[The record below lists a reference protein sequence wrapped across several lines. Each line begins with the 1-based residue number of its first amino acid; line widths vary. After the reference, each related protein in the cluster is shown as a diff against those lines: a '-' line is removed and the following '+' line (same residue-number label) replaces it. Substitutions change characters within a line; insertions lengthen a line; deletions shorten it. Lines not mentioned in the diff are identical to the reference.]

1 MARET
6 ESRAWWQRTDIF
18 IAIGVVGVVLML
30 IIPVPAIILDF
41 LIAISF
47 ALGLI
52 TLVTI
57 MYMGRVLELSVFPS
71 LLLISTVYRLAVNV
85 SSTRLILLEGPA
97 FKGKLIQAFGQFVV
111 GGNYVVGI
119 IIFLILI
126 AVQFIVITKG
136 ATRVS
141 EVAARFTLDAMPGKQ
156 MAIDADVSAGLV
168 TEEAAIQKRLD
179 IQREADF
186 YGAMD
191 GASKFVQGDV
201 KVGLLITIINII
213 GGLIIGMAMR
223 GESLRD
229 AVATYTMLTIGDG
242 LVSQIPSLMMST
254 ATGIIVTR
262 AVAMNDLGTELTS
275 QLLSQP
281 RTLWIGAGFLIFL
294 SILPGFPKFPLI
306 FLGIML
312 GFFGVY
318 LRRGLK
324 LKEETGPELKKGAE
338 EAAKGPESVL
348 GLLQIDPIAL
358 EIGYNLIP
366 LVDQEQGGDLLE
378 RVTMIRRQSAIELG
392 LIFPPIRIRDNM
404 RLEPNV
410 YSIKIKGIEVGAGT
424 IRMGKYLAMNPGRI
438 EEKVE
443 GEETVEPAFG
453 LPAIWIDEANR
464 EKAER
469 LGYTVVDSP
478 SVIATHLTEII
489 KTYASEVL
497 GRQDVQ
503 ALLNSLRTDYPAVV
517 TEVEKSGATVGD
529 IQKVLKGLLREGVSI
544 RDLITIMETIA
555 DYFAVIKAPDE
566 LIELVRQA
574 LSRQICQQY
583 SDSEKKISVI
593 TVSKDVEEE
602 IKNSIEVTERGKR
615 FSMEPVKQK
624 KLLTVISEESKKVK
638 ELGLKPV
645 FLTSPEIRTIFSNL
659 VTPIMPN
666 VAVLSSLEITPDIR
680 LEAVGN
686 IALYEEARQ

>member
-1 MARET
+1 MAQET
-6 ESRAWWQRTDIF
+6 RSRAWWQRTDIF

-201 KVGLLITIINII
+201 KVGLLITIINIV

-223 GESLRD
+223 GESLRG

-294 SILPGFPKFPLI
+294 SILPGFPKIPLI

-312 GFFGVY
+312 SIFGLY
-318 LRRGLK
+318 LRRGSI
-324 LKEETGPELKKGAE
+324 LKEEARPELKKETE

-424 IRMGKYLAMNPGRI
+424 IRMGKYLAMNPGQI

-583 SDSEKKISVI
+583 SDIEKKISVI

-659 VTPIMPN
+659 ITPIMPN

>member
-1 MARET
+1 MAGEIDNKK
-6 ESRAWWQRTDIF
+6 WWQRTDII
-18 IAIGVVGVVLML
+18 IAIGVIAVILML
-30 IIPVPAIILDF
+30 IIPIPAILLDF

-47 ALGLI
+47 ALTLIVLI
-52 TLVTI
+52 TV
-57 MYMGRVLELSVFPS
+57 MYMTRAVDLSVFPS
-71 LLLISTVYRLAVNV
+71 LLLVTTVYRLALNV
-85 SSTRLILLEGPA
+85 SSTRLILLKGPL
-97 FKGKLIQAFGQFVV
+97 FNGKIIKAFGQFVV

-156 MAIDADVSAGLV
+156 MAIDADLSSGLI
-168 TEEAAIQKRLD
+168 TEEAAIQKRID

-201 KVGLLITIINII
+201 KVGLLITVINIV

-223 GESLRD
+223 GESLKS
-229 AVATYTMLTIGDG
+229 AVSIYTMLTVGDG
-242 LVSQIPSLMMST
+242 LVAQIPSLMMATS
-254 ATGIIVTR
+254 TGIVVTR
-262 AVAMNDLGTELTS
+262 AVSKEDLGTELTS

-281 RTLWIGAGFLIFL
+281 RTLWIGAGFLLFL
-294 SILPGFPKFPLI
+294 AVLPGFPRIPLI
-306 FLGIML
+306 LMASLLTFLG
-312 GFFGVY
+312 Y
-318 LRRGLK
+318 NLRRKDKIRTKSEVK
-324 LKEETGPELKKGAE
+324 LKTGKEKPG
-338 EAAKGPESVL
+338 KGPENVI

-366 LVDQEQGGDLLE
+366 LVDPDQGGDLLE

-404 RLEPNV
+404 KLDPNV
-410 YSIKIKGIEVGAGT
+410 YSIKIKGVEVGKGS
-424 IRMGKYLAMNPGRI
+424 IKMGKYLAMNPGNVEERI
-438 EEKVE
+438 E

-453 LPAIWIDEANR
+453 LPAIWIDESNR

-469 LGYTVVDSP
+469 LGFTVVDAP

-503 ALLNSLRTDYPAVV
+503 TLLNSLSKDYSAVV
-517 TEVEKSGATVGD
+517 DEIKKSGVTIGD
-529 IQKVLKGLLREGVSI
+529 IQKVLKGLLREGISI
-544 RDLITIMETIA
+544 RDLVTIMETIA
-555 DYFAVIKAPDE
+555 DYFPTVKDHDE
-566 LIELVRQA
+566 LVELVRQA
-574 LSRQICQQY
+574 LSRQICQQF
-583 SDSEKKISVI
+583 SDKGKKIPVI
-593 TVSKDVEEE
+593 IVSKEVEEE
-602 IKNSIEVTERGKR
+602 IKSAIVETERGKR
-615 FSMEPVKQK
+615 FAMEPDRQK
-624 KLLTVISEESKKVK
+624 KLLAIISNEVK
-638 ELGLKPV
+638 RIRQKGLKPI
-645 FLTSPEIRTIFSNL
+645 FLTSPDIRAVFSNI
-659 VTPIMPN
+659 VRGMIPN
-666 VAVLSSLEITPDIR
+666 VAVLSSFEIVPEMR

-686 IALYEEARQ
+686 ITL